1 MSKSKILRNEMDASL
16 VERATFNYY
25 SRKYYS
31 LFLNRFKFKGIDYQQ
46 ADFIMRKM
54 WTDGT
59 ICCFKIP
66 ETIGSTEHPQGQLVF
81 VTYAPSGWNIYD
93 FPIAVTYINPKGVR
107 FIPTGQH
114 VIDKECVIGWCQRNK
129 YSVKAMVDYYIAKI
143 VNVEMTI
150 DLNLN
155 AHKMPFLIGC
165 SPEDVKKLEEIM
177 RLLRNNNPD
186 LFVDADDVEKLKV
199 LVSGAPFILD
209 KLYNLKQSL
218 ENELKEYLGLNNLGG
233 SEKKEHLI
241 TSEVDVNNEII
252 DEHRGNFLDC
262 MEEFFERI
270 KDVLGVDVSIEI
282 NEEKEEIEYN
292 EDEEEDNNEDVEN

>member
-1 MSKSKILRNEMDASL
+1 MSKSKVIRNGLDASAIEQASL
-16 VERATFNYY
+16 DYY

-81 VTYAPSGWNIYD
+81 VSYAPNGWNIYD
-93 FPIAVTYINPKGVR
+93 FPISVEYINPKGVK
-107 FIPTGQH
+107 FIPSGSH

-129 YSVKAMVDYYIAKI
+129 YSAKAMVDYYIKKI

-155 AHKMPFLIGC
+155 AHKMPFVIGC
-165 SPEDVKKLEEIM
+165 SPEDSKKLQEVM
-177 RLLRNNNPD
+177 NLLRNNNPD
-186 LFVDADDVEKLKV
+186 LFVDVEDVDRLKA
-199 LVSGAPFILD
+199 LVSGAPYILD
-209 KLYNLKQSL
+209 KLYDLKQAL
-218 ENELKEYLGLNNLGG
+218 ENELKEYLGLNNLG
-233 SEKKEHLI
+233 SSQKKEHLI
-241 TSEVDVNNEII
+241 TSEVNVNNEII
-252 DEHRGNFLDC
+252 EEHRGNFLDC

-270 KDVLGVDVSIEI
+270 KKVLKVDDVGIEL
-282 NEEKEEIEYN
+282 NEEVKYN
-292 EDEEEDNNEDVEN
+292 EYEEEKNNEEMEN